1 MERRATRMLE
11 SERKRFTASRLCRQE
26 YAYDIVKSAPLLVA
40 SAGKNMH
47 MSHVQILDTVLQ
59 TWWFNVKQGSG
70 PLRFASASKN
80 MHMIL
85 FCLFGGLV

>member
-1 MERRATRMLE
+1 
-11 SERKRFTASRLCRQE
+11 
-26 YAYDIVKSAPLLVA
+26 
-40 SAGKNMH
+40 MH
-47 MSHVQILDTVLQ
+47 MSHVHILDTVLQ